1 MLSVTMEVDMK
12 EAREDTVVMGSVR
25 SQMEAEQSGEDV
37 TVRRKEEDVVSGV
50 ERTQEEDVMS
60 GVLRR
65 QEEDVMSGVVR
76 RQEAALRKLEAKH
89 GSGYGKPPPGSESE
103 ARARR
108 YNENCMRSDKTL
120 TNS

>member
-1 MLSVTMEVDMK
+1 MFSVTMDVDMK
-12 EAREDTVVMGSVR
+12 EAGEDTVVMGNVR

-37 TVRRKEEDVVSGV
+37 TVR
-50 ERTQEEDVMS
+50 T
-60 GVLRR
+60 